1 MRYFLP
7 ITFRNIPFVLLIS
20 QFCID
25 SLFHYQCFFRTYYKD
40 YKIQLSIKKKII
52 RAKIR
57 FKFVIMYGYYARL
70 GRMERETLMR
80 KCEKMSCFVWR
91 CSLSA
96 LITLDVKPRF
106 ALFILFVAGCNIAV
120 ILHAQIVRVNRSA
133 AFQGRKKR
141 FEKKSG
147 KEMLVGRCFVE
158 LPAINLNIGNVP
170 VLCCVCPWS

>member
-7 ITFRNIPFVLLIS
+7 ITFTSILFVLLIS

-25 SLFHYQCFFRTYYKD
+25 SIFDYQWFIKTYYKND
-40 YKIQLSIKKKII
+40 KIQSSEEKNHSGKNRFQVRYYVRVLCEA
-52 RAKIR
+52 RAKG
-57 FKFVIMYGYYARL
+57 K
-70 GRMERETLMR
+70 TLMR
-80 KCEKMSCFVWR
+80 KCEKMSCFGWR
-91 CSLSA
+91 CALSA

-120 ILHAQIVRVNRSA
+120 ILHAQIVRANRFA

-170 VLCCVCPWS
+170 VLCCVRL